1 MKVSMRQMSKWAPLL
16 LLVPVGASAA
26 LISRVYTFSDGNVL
40 FADQLNTE
48 LNNLVNG
55 VNSINNDNL
64 ATNANISASK
74 ISAAIAG
81 SGLTRN
87 GTTGVLSVVPDNST
101 IEISANALQVKD
113 AGITAAKLAPDV
125 KGASL
130 PSGSILTFAGPTCP
144 SGYVL
149 ANGAAVS
156 RTVTYADLFAAIGTA
171 HGSGDGSTTFNLP
184 DYRGRFLRGVDGG
197 AAKDPNAST
206 RLSMATGGA
215 TGDNVGSVQGHSFQ
229 THSHAVNDPGH
240 RHTENI
246 LSIVGFGGLLV
257 QETPGTYRINNAGS
271 PSSLNTTG
279 ITLSN
284 SSGAGPTSQLT
295 ADETRPI
302 NAYVN
307 YCVKL

>member
-1 MKVSMRQMSKWAPLL
+1 MNKWAG
-16 LLVPVGASAA
+16 LVLFIPAVTHAA

-48 LNNLVNG
+48 LNNVVNG

-81 SGLTRN
+81 NGLTRN

-113 AGITAAKLAPDV
+113 AGITAAKLAADV
-125 KGASL
+125 KSVSL

-144 SGYVL
+144 TGYIV

-184 DYRGRFLRGVDGG
+184 DYRGRFLRGIDAGEGRDPDVITRTAMNPGG
-197 AAKDPNAST
+197 N
-206 RLSMATGGA
+206 LS
-215 TGDNVGSVQGHSFQ
+215 DNVGSVQGYATARPIASSFSTGAGGSH
-229 THSHAVNDPGH
+229 THTG
-240 RHTENI
+240 RMIIT
-246 LSIVGFGGLLV
+246 G
-257 QETPGTYRINNAGS
+257 GS
-271 PSSLNTTG
+271 PSVTVGGSAST
-279 ITLSN
+279 
-284 SSGAGPTSQLT
+284 AGPTGYASAALGIPLLDIQTTGSSHSHSIT
-295 ADETRPI
+295 AGGDAETRPM